1 MSEAR
6 QAEREK
12 IRELVSQILNKV
24 QNNDGVSMQT
34 EPEHIVVNSLKAVR
48 EREFDRDESAKK
60 LITELDLRGLE
71 NGSRIRLAE
80 NVKFTPLAADII
92 KDKSIAIIT
101 KAARTNGLTVKSI
114 AIGADHGGFET
125 KEKLKQYLMEMD
137 VHVRD
142 FGTNSKE
149 AVDYPDIAHA
159 VAKSVSDKHVDIGII
174 VDGAGIGSSMAANK
188 IPGVRAAA
196 CYTPQLA
203 KNAREHNGANVLTLG
218 SGQNSFEEITT
229 IVEAFVTS
237 EISEERHKK
246 RVGKID
252 AIFAQYLRNGR

>member
-1 MSEAR
+1 MSENK

-12 IRELVSQILNKV
+12 IRGLVSQILQNV
-24 QNNDGVSMQT
+24 QENRGVLKAA

-48 EREFDRDESAKK
+48 EREFDRDESAKS
-60 LITELDLRGLE
+60 LITEIDLRGLDE
-71 NGSRIRLAE
+71 GSRIRLSE

-92 KDKSIAIIT
+92 KDKNISIVT
-101 KAARTNGLTVKSI
+101 KDSRHKGLTVKSV
-114 AIGADHGGFET
+114 ALGADHGGFET
-125 KEKLKQYLMEMD
+125 KEKLKQLLMGMD
-137 VHVRD
+137 LHVRD

-149 AVDYPDIAHA
+149 AVDYPDLAHA

-174 VDGAGIGSSMAANK
+174 VDGAGIGSAMAANK
-188 IPGVRAAA
+188 VPGVRAAA

-218 SGQNSFEEITT
+218 SGQNNFAEIAA
-229 IVEAFVTS
+229 IVEAFITT

-252 AIFAQYLRNGR
+252 AIFAQYLRNG